1 MKRLLVILI
10 FTFNLIVIFAQ
21 NNISVD
27 GIIVVVG
34 KEIIMKSDL
43 ENAYFEYTSQNGT
56 GEDEEE
62 IKCDILKKI
71 VLQKLMIHQA
81 SLDSIDVTDQQVDDQ
96 INYRIAYLIQQ
107 VGGDPKVI
115 EEYYKKPLAEIKKD
129 MRSMTRE
136 YLLVEQVQNSITS
149 PISVTP
155 SEVKTFF
162 ERVSYDS
169 LPVVQAT
176 YEYGHIVKFPPVSE
190 EEITAIKNKLN
201 EFRDRVLAGE
211 KFSMLARLY
220 SDDPGTASKGGN
232 LGFVERGTLYPE
244 FEAVAFKLKTGEIS
258 QVVQTKAGYHI
269 IQLIERRGESI
280 NVAHI
285 LLQPKPSLDEQVKA
299 IEFLDSIRSI
309 ITAQKL
315 DFSKAALLYSD
326 DPNKNSGGWLVNPYS
341 NSNKFDKE
349 SIDQA
354 TFVTIDKLIP
364 EKYSEAVPF
373 VNEDGM
379 MGYRIIYL
387 KSKIPAHKPNLKEDY
402 DMIKNA
408 ALEEKKYNTI
418 DKWIKNKVKVTSI
431 KVSEEYK
438 NCPFVTEWQIP

>member
-1 MKRLLVILI
+1 MKRLLVLLI

-21 NNISVD
+21 NNIPVD
-27 GIIVVVG
+27 GIIVIVG
-34 KEIIMKSDL
+34 KEIVMKSDL

-56 GEDEEE
+56 EGNEEE

-96 INYRIAYLIQQ
+96 INYRVAYLIQQ

-115 EEYYKKPLAEIKKD
+115 EEYYKKSLADIKKD

-136 YLLVEQVQNSITS
+136 YLLVEQVQNKITNAV
-149 PISVTP
+149 SVTP
-155 SEVKTFF
+155 SEVKAFF
-162 ERVSYDS
+162 DRMSYDS
-169 LPVVQAT
+169 LPTVQAT
-176 YEYGHIVKFPPVSE
+176 YEFGHIVKFPPVSE
-190 EEITAIKNKLN
+190 EEIAAIKLKLN
-201 EFRDRVLAGE
+201 GFRDRVLAGE

-220 SDDPGTASKGGN
+220 SDDPGTAAKGGN

-299 IEFLDSIRSI
+299 IEFLDSIRSVI
-309 ITAQKL
+309 LAQHL

-326 DPNKNSGGWLVNPYS
+326 DPNKNSGGWLVNSYT

-354 TFVTIDKLIP
+354 TFATLDKLTP

-387 KSKIPAHKPNLKEDY
+387 KSKVPAHKPNLMEDY

-408 ALEEKKYNTI
+408 ALEEKKYNAI
-418 DKWIKNKVKVTSI
+418 EKWIINKVKVTSI
-431 KVSEEYK
+431 KVVEEYK
-438 NCPFVTEWQIP
+438 NCSFVNEWQIP

>member
-1 MKRLLVILI
+1 MKRLLVLLI
-10 FTFNLIVIFAQ
+10 FTFNIIVIFAQ
-21 NNISVD
+21 NSIPVD
-27 GIIVVVG
+27 GIIVIVG

-43 ENAYFEYTSQNGT
+43 ENAFFEYTSQNGT
-56 GEDEEE
+56 DGDAEE

-81 SLDSIDVTDQQVDDQ
+81 SLDSIEVTDQQVDDQ
-96 INYRIAYLIQQ
+96 INYRISYLIQQ

-115 EEYYKKPLAEIKKD
+115 EEYYKKSLADIKKD

-136 YLLVEQVQNSITS
+136 YLLVEQVQNSINS
-149 PISVTP
+149 AVSVTP
-155 SEVKTFF
+155 SEVKVFF
-162 ERVSYDS
+162 DRMSYDS
-169 LPVVQAT
+169 LPTVESS
-176 YEYGHIVKFPPVSE
+176 YEFGHIVRFPPVSD
-190 EEITAIKNKLN
+190 EEIVAIKNKLN
-201 EFRDRVLAGE
+201 GFRDRVLAGE

-220 SDDPGTASKGGN
+220 SDDPGTAAKGGN
-232 LGFVERGTLYPE
+232 LGFVERGALYPE

-299 IEFLDSIRSI
+299 IEFLDSIRSVI
-309 ITAQKL
+309 LAQNL

-354 TFVTIDKLIP
+354 TFAILDKMTP
-364 EKYSEAVPF
+364 ERYSEAVPF

-379 MGYRIIYL
+379 MGYRVIYL
-387 KSKIPAHKPNLKEDY
+387 KSKIPAHKPNLMEDY

-408 ALEEKKYNTI
+408 ALEDKKYNTI
-418 DKWIKNKVKVTSI
+418 DKWIINKVKTTSI
-431 KVSEEYK
+431 KVVEEYK
-438 NCPFVTEWQIP
+438 NCPFVNEWQIP

>member
-1 MKRLLVILI
+1 MKRLLVLFI
-10 FTFNLIVIFAQ
+10 FTFNIIIIFAQ
-21 NNISVD
+21 NNIPVD
-27 GIIVVVG
+27 GIIVIVG

-43 ENAYFEYTSQNGT
+43 ENAYFEYISQNGT
-56 GEDEEE
+56 DGEDEE

-81 SLDSIDVTDQQVDDQ
+81 SIDSIEVTDQQVDDQ
-96 INYRIAYLIQQ
+96 INYRISYLIQQ

-115 EEYYKKPLAEIKKD
+115 EEYYNKSLADIKKD
-129 MRSMTRE
+129 MRSMTRD
-136 YLLVEQVQNSITS
+136 YLLVEQVQNAINSAV
-149 PISVTP
+149 SVTP
-155 SEVKTFF
+155 SEVKVFF
-162 ERVSYDS
+162 DRMSYDS
-169 LPVVQAT
+169 LPTVEST
-176 YEYGHIVKFPPVSE
+176 YEFGHIVRFPPVSE
-190 EEITAIKNKLN
+190 EEIAAIKNKLN
-201 EFRDRVLAGE
+201 GFRDRVLAGE

-220 SDDPGTASKGGN
+220 SDDPGTAAKGGN
-232 LGFVERGTLYPE
+232 LGFVERGVLYPE

-299 IEFLDSIRSI
+299 IEFLDSIRSVI
-309 ITAQKL
+309 LAQNL

-354 TFVTIDKLIP
+354 TFAILDKMTP
-364 EKYSEAVPF
+364 ERYSEAVPF

-379 MGYRIIYL
+379 MGYRVIYL
-387 KSKIPAHKPNLKEDY
+387 KSKIPAHKPNLMEDY

-408 ALEEKKYNTI
+408 ALEDKKYKTI
-418 DKWIKNKVKVTSI
+418 DKWIINKVKTTSI
-431 KVSEEYK
+431 KVVEEYK
-438 NCPFVTEWQIP
+438 NCPFVNEWQIP